1 MVRPCVARG
10 FHRSVGFAVLHQ
22 CIRPLIG
29 ACCAPGHHGY
39 QRACGLISCQASRA
53 IWVTRVRKRRE
64 DRSSISFHPLADLGG
79 KTGLCHRS
87 LLISAV
93 LCSCREAVPSS
104 RSVRCA
110 GHRAQGP
117 SRLAVAVASVLAPAF
132 AGHALYEAFDVKH
145 YFTAFSTSFIPVSLF
160 DLESRFFAPTHTCWK
175 PARAGAVRA
184 GRRSALASRSIVS
197 RPRLDRPEHGGTLV
211 VVGMTRP
218 RGARC
223 RGTRDSCRNLVSAG
237 SQ

>member
-1 MVRPCVARG
+1 MV
-10 FHRSVGFAVLHQ
+10 
-22 CIRPLIG
+22 
-29 ACCAPGHHGY
+29 
-39 QRACGLISCQASRA
+39 A
-53 IWVTRVRKRRE
+53 IWVTRVRRRRE

-79 KTGLCHRS
+79 KTGLCHHS
-87 LLISAV
+87 LPDWCSSFVCAV
-93 LCSCREAVPSS
+93 RPFPSS

-175 PARAGAVRA
+175 PARAGAVR
-184 GRRSALASRSIVS
+184 
-197 RPRLDRPEHGGTLV
+197 
-211 VVGMTRP
+211 
-218 RGARC
+218 
-223 RGTRDSCRNLVSAG
+223 
-237 SQ
+237 